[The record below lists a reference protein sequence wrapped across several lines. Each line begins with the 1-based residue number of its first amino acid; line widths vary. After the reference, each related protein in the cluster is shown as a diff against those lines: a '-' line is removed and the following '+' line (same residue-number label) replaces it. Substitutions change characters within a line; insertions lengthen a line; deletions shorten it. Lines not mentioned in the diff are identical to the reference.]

1 MTYPECHGT
10 KKVTHLPEG
19 YASSR
24 ASMRCP
30 RCKGAGQI
38 DPFEFGIRTATVA
51 LGRDAS

>member
-1 MTYPECHGT
+1 MS
-10 KKVTHLPEG
+10 HLPEG

-38 DPFEFGIRTATVA
+38 DPFDFGIRPATVA
-51 LGRDAS
+51 RGRNAS